1 MKTEENKYHYGREII
16 FNLRSCH
23 AITPEVYLHWLDKI
37 DKEEAIAVAHSYQTF
52 KHKHKMKTKELRKE
66 LIEFLEANN
75 YFIST
80 LKTKKN
86 AIGIVDSYLKNY
98 KCLNDL

>member
-1 MKTEENKYHYGREII
+1 
-16 FNLRSCH
+16 
-23 AITPEVYLHWLDKI
+23 
-37 DKEEAIAVAHSYQTF
+37 
-52 KHKHKMKTKELRKE
+52 MKTKELRKE

-98 KCLNDL
+98 KGLNDLQRTCIKNRFNVFYTLLTTVILSVGKWR

>member
-1 MKTEENKYHYGREII
+1 
-16 FNLRSCH
+16 
-23 AITPEVYLHWLDKI
+23 
-37 DKEEAIAVAHSYQTF
+37 
-52 KHKHKMKTKELRKE
+52 MKTKELRKE

-98 KCLNDL
+98 KGLNDL